1 MARHHRFRRP
11 LCVLLL
17 LIVIGL
23 GLGSR
28 RYPDRLPWLVREF
41 AGDTLWALAA
51 FLGVLVIW
59 PTLSRWKAAGLALSI
74 SWLVEFSQLYHAP
87 WLDAIRSTRLGG
99 LVLGFGF
106 LGSDLLCYTVGVAL
120 GVLTDIALSRFARS
134 SVPDHARS

>member
-1 MARHHRFRRP
+1 
-11 LCVLLL
+11 

-51 FLGVLVIW
+51 FLGLLVIW
-59 PTLSRWKAAGLALSI
+59 PTLSRWKAAGLALLI

-134 SVPDHARS
+134 SAPDHARS